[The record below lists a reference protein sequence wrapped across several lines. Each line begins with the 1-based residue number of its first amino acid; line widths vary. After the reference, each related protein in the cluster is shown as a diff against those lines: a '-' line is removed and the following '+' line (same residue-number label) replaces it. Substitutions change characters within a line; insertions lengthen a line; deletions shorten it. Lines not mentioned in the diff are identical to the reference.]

1 MAVQNRAGFAVH
13 GTAVLRSRS
22 HNVPFISRRSPAGE
36 RKAGPVRSSFRRA
49 RSRPLKSRVTTSVVW
64 PTSSSVITASPRT
77 ATAVDVETPL
87 VATGPVGTLPTKA
100 WVDVRQTQV
109 VPWPKV
115 KRESPSTENANV
127 LPQAAIGA
135 GAKVK
140 RAVAEPIGFRT
151 IPEGSIV
158 PTSGAPSG
166 AETRK
171 FAGPLDAA
179 CSAPEPS

>member
-1 MAVQNRAGFAVH
+1 M
-13 GTAVLRSRS
+13 RSRS
-22 HNVPFISRRSPAGE
+22 HNVPAITRRSPDGE

-64 PTSSSVITASPRT
+64 PDSSSVMTSSPRT
-77 ATAVDVETPL
+77 ATADDVGTL
-87 VATGPVGTLPTKA
+87 PVGTLPTKA

-140 RAVAEPIGFRT
+140 RAVGEPIGFRT

-179 CSAPEPS
+179 CSAPAAS